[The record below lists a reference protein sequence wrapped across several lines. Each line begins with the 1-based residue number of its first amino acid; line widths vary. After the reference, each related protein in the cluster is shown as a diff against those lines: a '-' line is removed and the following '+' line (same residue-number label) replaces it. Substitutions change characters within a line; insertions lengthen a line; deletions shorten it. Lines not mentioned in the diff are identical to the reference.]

1 MVKAISSPDRSR
13 HARGWD
19 EKTPGDGNGKSFR
32 GPPTKRN
39 RGFPSDNDDDC
50 SIIPS
55 FQLFDLSPGLW
66 GKEQQLNIMIMYGI
80 LGSLFSYE
88 PVSCGGD
95 RVRFEDL
102 WLIIWVWFII

>member
-1 MVKAISSPDRSR
+1 MKKHPVMAMENNL
-13 HARGWD
+13 GV
-19 EKTPGDGNGKSFR
+19 
-32 GPPTKRN
+32 PPTKRN

-50 SIIPS
+50 SIIPN
-55 FQLFDLSPGLW
+55 FQLFDLSPGVW

-88 PVSCGGD
+88 PVSYGGD